1 MVLAFAKGYRKIH
14 LYGFDSSYREDT
26 HHAYMQN
33 LNDGDLVVD
42 VLAGD
47 KRFRATPWMVQQAE
61 EFCTLAVMAR
71 RSRRGH
77 HGRRRRVAAPSG
89 AVA

>member
-1 MVLAFAKGYRKIH
+1 MSLAFGLGYRKIH

-47 KRFRATPWMVQQAE
+47 SGSGRPHGWCSRP
-61 EFCTLAVMAR
+61 
-71 RSRRGH
+71 RSS
-77 HGRRRRVAAPSG
+77 AP
-89 AVA
+89 